1 MGSPGGVGG
10 STLGCPD
17 PSGMSGK
24 PWIREFQ
31 GASGFRNRISE
42 LLDEG
47 VIDKDWADFM
57 LETSLDTIGLID
69 SERSG
74 KVSLPTTI
82 TEPMANSKQ
91 ACSPDRQ
98 SGQEQARL
106 PKLEPK
112 HKIFLSHSGAQKDF
126 VRQLC
131 RDLEAETHLPFFDQR
146 SSSLLKG
153 KKFAPEIIAAAQR
166 CHVAVIVLSEEYL
179 TSKWP
184 MLELVE
190 FVKAKKSDN
199 PELELFPLFFKIT
212 VNDLSGESFEHR
224 WKTAWADIAKDDP
237 DRFNLSWCT
246 KALRELRGSNGLKFQ
261 DFQHSEV
268 FYREAIVKEISLLLP
283 PDLLDDTSDVIGYDR
298 LCKITAGMF
307 VQDISDDSKSWGT
320 HKLGL
325 YGMGGLG
332 KTTMCRA
339 LCRYFHEDFY
349 GRVCHVELGS
359 KPPLELQKM
368 VLTKLLRLAKEVV
381 ESITSAEVGRK
392 CLKDNM
398 RREPVFLVIDNITDD
413 STSRTEA
420 LAYLEAG
427 FHPHSRI
434 MITSRGED
442 VVQALFTDPKSTF
455 CKAMPNLT
463 EEEAGFIFLQRA
475 APQRA
480 LGTLTDEERRVLSLC
495 LGQCCFAFDGR
506 PIREEQ
512 YHPLALRALAVY
524 YHEIDNMNVLSWENH
539 LEDLDKLKHSRES
552 SDVFGILGLQFSTFD
567 MRKKLLFLDM
577 ALYYGTSCNSYEDC
591 VSWLADIYEERR
603 RAMECQ
609 LQHLKRSGI
618 INFSPS
624 VWGTNIMMITI
635 HDLYKEFAEWYVSEW
650 AGSEDMVWCVYH
662 KLPTKC
668 LPYALQRACASNFW
682 PDLKRI
688 WLQNLMC
695 VSLPPYK
702 VQEWRNIVVLQ
713 LHSCDSLTVLHLHG
727 LSCLR
732 HLELFG
738 LQNLETF
745 YFVDSA
751 TSDSKGSIRHI
762 ECLRPAQTTLE
773 SLQYVVLKKLISL
786 KRLPD
791 FSMCTLLKSFEMT
804 ECDRVLR
811 TTPSFKRCSQLE
823 NLRMDWNSCQESLP
837 KLNTLTS
844 LTSLRIGSTCNMDCK
859 GNARVLEGLGAC
871 TQLQGGLTLSSLPIR
886 SLPGLEKLSQIR
898 SLWLRNCRHL
908 KEIPDVSAL
917 TQLKELNI
925 SLTMLRGIPGVD
937 RLLKLERLIC
947 TMCDMLSTLPD
958 LHQLP
963 NLKFLNTQCCPKLR
977 IIPRL
982 PPQCLHVKDQIRLV
996 KKTEHSSEFFCQAQ
1010 FDLRSGETSVFPFMT
1025 KGMAHEMDN
1034 LHHSS
1039 SSRTPAK
1046 KV

>member
-1 MGSPGGVGG
+1 MGSTSGVRG
-10 STLGCPD
+10 SNLGCPD
-17 PSGMSGK
+17 PSSMSGK
-24 PWIREFQ
+24 TWNLETSS
-31 GASGFRNRISE
+31 GAAGFRNHISE

-47 VIDKDWADFM
+47 VIDKYCADCF
-57 LETSLDTIGLID
+57 LKGLDTPEFKEG
-69 SERSG
+69 SEKSD
-74 KVSLPTTI
+74 KSTLPTTSK
-82 TEPMANSKQ
+82 EPVSNSKQ
-91 ACSPDRQ
+91 ECSSSGH

-131 RDLEAETHLPFFDQR
+131 KDLEAETHFPFFDQR

-153 KKFAPEIIAAAQR
+153 KKFAPEIIAAAQQCR
-166 CHVAVIVLSEEYL
+166 VAVIVLSEEYL

-184 MLELVE
+184 MIELVE

-199 PELELFPLFFKIT
+199 PELELFPLFFKIS
-212 VNDLSGESFEHR
+212 VHDLGAKSFEYR

-237 DRFNLSWCT
+237 DRFKLSWCT

-298 LCKITAGMF
+298 LCKTTAGMF
-307 VQDISDDSKSWGT
+307 VQDISVDSKSWGT
-320 HKLGL
+320 DKLGL

-368 VLTKLLRLAKEVV
+368 VLTKLLRLGKEVV
-381 ESITSAEVGRK
+381 ESITSTDVGAE

-420 LAYLEAG
+420 LEYLEAG

-434 MITSRGED
+434 MITSRSED

-480 LGTLTDEERRVLSLC
+480 LDTLTDEERRVLSLC
-495 LGQCCFAFDGR
+495 LGQCCFASDGR
-506 PIREEQ
+506 PIIGEQ

-524 YHEIDNMNVLSWENH
+524 YHEIHNMNISSWENH
-539 LEDLDKLKHSRES
+539 LEDLDKLKNSRES
-552 SDVFGILGLQFSTFD
+552 SDIFGILGLQFSTFN
-567 MRKKLLFLDM
+567 MRKKLLFLDL
-577 ALYYGTSCNSYEDC
+577 ALYYGTRWESYENC

-618 INFSPS
+618 INFSLCILE
-624 VWGTNIMMITI
+624 TDMMITI
-635 HDLYKEFAEWYVSEW
+635 HDLYKEFAEWYLSEW

-668 LPYALQRACASNFW
+668 LPYALQRASASNFC

-732 HLELFG
+732 HLELVG

-745 YFVDSA
+745 YFADNA
-751 TSDSKGSIRHI
+751 TSDSKGSIRNMI
-762 ECLRPAQTTLE
+762 ERLRPPQTTLE
-773 SLQYVVLKKLISL
+773 SLQYVVLKELISL

-804 ECDRVLR
+804 KCDNVLK

-823 NLRMDWNSCQESLP
+823 KLRMDWNSSQESLP

-844 LTSLRIGSTCNMDCK
+844 LTSLWIGSSCNWKCK
-859 GNARVLEGLGAC
+859 GNARVLEGLSAC
-871 TQLQGGLTLSSLPIR
+871 TQLQGDLTLSLLPIQ
-886 SLPGLEKLSQIR
+886 SLPGLDKLSQIR
-898 SLWLRNCRHL
+898 SLWLRNCRQL

-917 TQLKELNI
+917 TQLEVLNI
-925 SLTMLRGIPGVD
+925 SMTMLRGIPGVD
-937 RLLKLERLIC
+937 RLLKLVRLIC

-963 NLKFLNTQCCPKLR
+963 QLKYLNTQNCPKLKVN
-977 IIPRL
+977 PRVSS
-982 PPQCLHVKDQIRLV
+982 QCLHDKDQIRLV
-996 KKTEHSSEFFCQAQ
+996 NKTADSALFSFRTSFEH
-1010 FDLRSGETSVFPFMT
+1010 RMGETNLFPLFT
-1025 KGMAHEMDN
+1025 EGMVHEMGC
-1034 LHHSS
+1034 SK
-1039 SSRTPAK
+1039 RA
-1046 KV
+1046 

>member
-1 MGSPGGVGG
+1 
-10 STLGCPD
+10 
-17 PSGMSGK
+17 
-24 PWIREFQ
+24 
-31 GASGFRNRISE
+31 
-42 LLDEG
+42 
-47 VIDKDWADFM
+47 M
-57 LETSLDTIGLID
+57 LETNLDTLGLKV
-69 SERSG
+69 G
-74 KVSLPTTI
+74 KKSDKLSSLPTTRK
-82 TEPMANSKQ
+82 EPIGNSEQ
-91 ACSPDRQ
+91 GCS
-98 SGQEQARL
+98 SIGHSKQEQARL
-106 PKLEPK
+106 PKLEPQ

-131 RDLEAETHLPFFDQR
+131 KDLEAETHFPFFDQR

-166 CHVAVIVLSEEYL
+166 CRVAVIVLSEEYL

-199 PELELFPLFFKIT
+199 PELELFPLFFKIS
-212 VNDLSGESFEHR
+212 VHDLSGESFEHC

-298 LCKITAGMF
+298 LCKTTAGMF
-307 VQDISDDSKSWGT
+307 VQDISVDSKSWGT

-339 LCRYFHEDFY
+339 LCKYFHEDFY

-368 VLTKLLRLAKEVV
+368 VMSKLLRLGKEVV
-381 ESITSAEVGRK
+381 ESITSTDVGRK

-398 RREPVFLVIDNITDD
+398 RREPVFLVIDNVTDD

-434 MITSRGED
+434 MITSRSED

-455 CKAMPNLT
+455 CKAMPDLT
-463 EEEAGFIFLQRA
+463 EEEAGFIFLQGA

-480 LGTLTDEERRVLSLC
+480 LDALTDEERRVLSLC
-495 LGQCCFAFDGR
+495 LGQCCFASDGR
-506 PIREEQ
+506 PIKGEQ

-524 YHEIDNMNVLSWENH
+524 YHEIDNVNVLSWENH

-567 MRKKLLFLDM
+567 MRKKLVFLDL
-577 ALYYGTSCNSYEDC
+577 ALYCGTSRKSYENR
-591 VSWLADIYEERR
+591 VSWLADIHEERR

-624 VWGTNIMMITI
+624 TCETDMMITI

-668 LPYALQRACASNFW
+668 LPYALQRASASNFW
-682 PDLKRI
+682 PELKRI

-695 VSLPPYK
+695 VILPPYK
-702 VQEWRNIVVLQ
+702 VQEWRNIMVLQ

-732 HLELFG
+732 HLELVG

-745 YFVDSA
+745 YFADSA
-751 TSDSKGSIRHI
+751 TSDSKGSIWHI
-762 ECLRPAQTTLE
+762 ECLRPTQTTLE

-791 FSMCTLLKSFEMT
+791 FSMCTLLKSFKMT
-804 ECDRVLR
+804 ECDKVLK
-811 TTPSFKRCSQLE
+811 TTPSFRRCSQLE
-823 NLRMDWNSCQESLP
+823 KLHMDWNSCQESLP

-844 LTSLRIGSTCNMDCK
+844 LTSLWIGSTCNMDCK
-859 GNARVLEGLGAC
+859 GNARVLEGLSAC
-871 TQLQGGLTLSSLPIR
+871 TQLQGDLTLCYLPIR

-917 TQLKELNI
+917 TQLEVLNI
-925 SLTMLRGIPGVD
+925 SFTMLRGIPGVD
-937 RLLKLERLIC
+937 RLFKLERLIC

-958 LHQLP
+958 LHQLL
-963 NLKFLNTQCCPKLR
+963 NLKYLNTQNCPKLR

-982 PPQCLHVKDQIRLV
+982 PPQCLHVKDQVRLM
-996 KKTEHSSEFFCQAQ
+996 KRTEHSSQFFCQGQ
-1010 FDLRSGETSVFPFMT
+1010 FEIRSGETNGSFPLMT
-1025 KGMAHEMDN
+1025 KGMAHEMVN
-1034 LHHSS
+1034 LHRSS
-1039 SSRTPAK
+1039 SF
-1046 KV
+1046 